1 VRQFELVELFEH
13 ELAVRHRGGQQQQEL
28 RLGRAHFLDQ
38 RRRIGKRRC
47 EDLIDDEL

>member
-1 VRQFELVELFEH
+1 MELNLTFNADAGEPSTNVLMD
-13 ELAVRHRGGQQQQEL
+13 VPRKYSG
-28 RLGRAHFLDQ
+28 HFLDQ